1 MSSLHIRPVDSAARD
16 VLSSH
21 IGPGDSITLF
31 SNHVSREDTPIILSI
46 EKQSYI
52 LELLRKSLGDHM
64 AVYRSID
71 QKQYLGM
78 VIDALSNI
86 KDYAFILPTSGGKS
100 MAVFCAAFHERVQET
115 GRKTIFIL
123 PSLALIE
130 DQFLKLKRSG
140 LEAIVMKGFMDI
152 PYATEVILATPETAV
167 TSGFMDQLSSLD
179 SKGQLGACV
188 IDEFHCTFVHSTFR
202 PAFVQFTHKVAVFK
216 HSPIIQV
223 SATCPPAYEKLVKQY
238 CCLPQLKFV
247 RFNTDRPNIHYFR
260 HILPTVGTG
269 ANSNGLSQSALAAV
283 SLAEQIFANLPP
295 RSIFRII
302 MYCSFT
308 TDVDSLFDFMTLRG
322 LPCLKYHGKLSE
334 KTKQNSFT
342 MWNDTPLPLVIACTD
357 SFNLGLDCKY
367 DVQFVITIGPTRGLL
382 NLAQQAGRLARTPG
396 VSSGFHLYL
405 TDEVLSK
412 ERFQVFRNE
421 LNFSSGVG
429 RIDPFQVMKLDDIN
443 EMQNYEECEGIC
455 LRGKITEL
463 VDGSFSNSCLGLDVA
478 HCQICFDAMNSN
490 SFESYKKSILIGNY
504 DLIILNSIVKYTSGG
519 FDSSPINAR
528 STSFITS
535 NNGRMINTDGTI
547 GMYYEYEYDI
557 HLFQFYTI
565 TMEHINLHL

>member
-1 MSSLHIRPVDSAARD
+1 LSSLHIRPVDSAARD

-202 PAFVQFTHKVAVFK
+202 PAFVQFTHKIAVFK

-308 TDVDSLFDFMTLRG
+308 TDADSLFDFMTLRG

-382 NLAQQAGRLARTPG
+382 NLAPTSWETSTNAGCIFWI
-396 VSSGFHLYL
+396 SSLF
-405 TDEVLSK
+405 
-412 ERFQVFRNE
+412 
-421 LNFSSGVG
+421 
-429 RIDPFQVMKLDDIN
+429 
-443 EMQNYEECEGIC
+443 
-455 LRGKITEL
+455 
-463 VDGSFSNSCLGLDVA
+463 
-478 HCQICFDAMNSN
+478 
-490 SFESYKKSILIGNY
+490 
-504 DLIILNSIVKYTSGG
+504 
-519 FDSSPINAR
+519 
-528 STSFITS
+528 
-535 NNGRMINTDGTI
+535 NG
-547 GMYYEYEYDI
+547 
-557 HLFQFYTI
+557 
-565 TMEHINLHL
+565 